1 MTIWVLVVAVM
12 NVVTRRFVRRSVAR
26 LEAGI
31 DGEESVAA
39 EPGSGIGKLL
49 LDPVSE
55 RLYQSLEEVLH
66 RQRERNEQVSSRL
79 HHTER
84 LASLGQLAAGL
95 AAAWFCATVVLALLG
110 FADGEIVCDDAYYYF
125 EIARN
130 AALGEGFTF
139 DSDPEAWS
147 IVDDRLYL
155 NFDKPT
161 RALWR
166 TNNATLVVEAN
177 RYWPAVLR

>member
-1 MTIWVLVVAVM
+1 VVELALPVDLHNPSKTGGAQM
-12 NVVTRRFVRRSVAR
+12 KTLLSIFLGGVFVVTCVAIVFAR
-26 LEAGI
+26 VGAFSDELYFRTENGAI
-31 DGEESVAA
+31 DGA
-39 EPGSGIGKLL
+39 
-49 LDPVSE
+49 DPVAYFTEGRMVRGDPAIALQWENAHWQFS
-55 RLYQSLEEVLH
+55 SLEN
-66 RQRERNEQVSSRL
+66 REAFRRNPTRYAPQY
-79 HHTER
+79 
-84 LASLGQLAAGL
+84 GGY
-95 AAAWFCATVVLALLG
+95 CAFGVA
-110 FADGEIVCDDAYYYF
+110 
-125 EIARN
+125 
-130 AALGEGFTF
+130 EGFTF